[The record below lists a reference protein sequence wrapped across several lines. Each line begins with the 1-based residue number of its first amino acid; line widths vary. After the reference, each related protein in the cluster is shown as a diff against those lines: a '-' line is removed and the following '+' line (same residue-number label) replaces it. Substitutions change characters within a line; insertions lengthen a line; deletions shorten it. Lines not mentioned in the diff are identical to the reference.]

1 MDVLTYLASVL
12 IIFVISVWYRRAT
25 QSSFRSPPGPMS
37 LPLVGNLFSINFS
50 KMHLTF
56 AKLAGLY
63 GKIFKV
69 TILDRKL

>member
-1 MDVLTYLASVL
+1 
-12 IIFVISVWYRRAT
+12 
-25 QSSFRSPPGPMS
+25 MS
-37 LPLVGNLFSINFS
+37 LSLVGNLFSINFS

-69 TILDRKL
+69 TIFGQEIVVINDMKLVRKAIARGRIR